1 MLKLLPATTEME
13 NASLSSVV
21 WNNITTP
28 LSDSEDVANYLVHI
42 RDLVL
47 KVIYIIIGTLGVV
60 DNLFVL
66 IVFFSF
72 IKISQKV
79 CNTVYN

>member
-1 MLKLLPATTEME
+1 MEME
-13 NASLSSVV
+13 NESLPSVV
-21 WNNITTP
+21 WDNITTP

-42 RDLVL
+42 RDLIL

>member
-1 MLKLLPATTEME
+1 MEME
-13 NASLSSVV
+13 NESLPSVV
-21 WNNITTP
+21 WDNITTP

-42 RDLVL
+42 RDLIL

-60 DNLFVL
+60 DNVFVL

>member
-1 MLKLLPATTEME
+1 ME

>member
-1 MLKLLPATTEME
+1 MEME
-13 NASLSSVV
+13 NESLPSVV
-21 WNNITTP
+21 WDNITTP

-79 CNTVYN
+79 GLCNTVYN

>member
-1 MLKLLPATTEME
+1 MEME
-13 NASLSSVV
+13 NASLPSVV
-21 WNNITTP
+21 WDNITTP

-42 RDLVL
+42 RDLIL

>member
-1 MLKLLPATTEME
+1 MEME
-13 NASLSSVV
+13 NESLPSVV
-21 WNNITTP
+21 WDNITTP